1 MPRLMSTRSV
11 VTSLPSTTTP
21 GVTYIARPQFVH
33 VLVGVVADVRIVERT
48 PAAEQD
54 APPADL
60 LVAGQ
65 RLVEEIEQIVVQRH
79 AFLHELDV
87 AASAAPGNR

>member
-1 MPRLMSTRSV
+1 M
-11 VTSLPSTTTP
+11 TSLPSTTTP
-21 GVTYIARPQFVH
+21 GRDAHGPAPLGH
-33 VLVGVVADVRIVERT
+33 VLVLEVADVGVLEGA

-65 RLVEEIEQIVVQRH
+65 GLVEEVEQVVVHRH
-79 AFLHELDV
+79 DPLHELHV
-87 AASAAPGNR
+87 AHEPA